1 MEQRSPEWHSHRKL
15 HANASEAGAVI
26 KCNPWKPRNPD
37 QLLQVKLGNEK
48 IFVNKAMKFGTFYE
62 DEALAALEAHTGVLF
77 NPEVMSK
84 THNNVPYSASLD
96 GLEVNFEVEAK
107 RVEGGTDAGDDAL
120 SSVSDA
126 SRKCE
131 SEPDQKGAGSGEG
144 ENDSPDT
151 AGRQGLG
158 IAEIKCPFKGK
169 ESKLWLATLDGK
181 IPKYYLAQMEQQM
194 FVSGATYCHFFVYTP
209 TDKSFLH
216 QIIESDLELRAEII
230 SKWEEFWPTYAA
242 QLKEIKND

>member
-1 MEQRSPEWHSHRKL
+1 MQQRSPEWHSHRKL
-15 HANASEAGAVI
+15 HANASEAGAII

-62 DEALAALEAHTGVLF
+62 DEALAALEAHTGILF
-77 NPEVMSK
+77 NPEVVSK
-84 THNNVPYSASLD
+84 TFNNVPYSASLD
-96 GLEVNFEVEAK
+96 GLEVNFEVATK
-107 RVEGGTDAGDDAL
+107 RVESSANASDDAI
-120 SSVSDA
+120 SSLCDA
-126 SRKCE
+126 ARECPNK
-131 SEPDQKGAGSGEG
+131 PDQEGAGSGQR
-144 ENDSPDT
+144 ENDSPDQ
-151 AGRQGLG
+151 AGRRDLG

-181 IPKYYLAQMEQQM
+181 IPRYYLAQMEQQM

-216 QIIESDLELRAEII
+216 KIIEPDLELRAELI
-230 SKWEEFWPTYAA
+230 SSWEEFWPKYAA
-242 QLKEIKND
+242 QLKEINND